1 MNGGLGHVD
10 QDEDPQ
16 GLRERKKS
24 QTREA
29 LVNAARDL
37 FLERGFD
44 SVTVDEI
51 AQVANVSRRTFF
63 RYFATK
69 EAAAFPNRDL
79 WLEQFHGL
87 TARRPGETSYQT
99 VRRALLGMAAA
110 FMSHRDTMVAQ
121 HRIANGATSLIAY
134 QRDVD
139 RVWADVIAEA
149 LRLEHSGRESRLIAA
164 AMMGVI
170 RATLDEWFAQG
181 ALGDLLEMG
190 TEALELVERGVLHR
204 GGPASPLAR

>member
-1 MNGGLGHVD
+1 MNADTLHGESTPDGST
-10 QDEDPQ
+10 
-16 GLRERKKS
+16 GLRERKKE

-29 LVNAARDL
+29 LAAAARTL

-51 AQVANVSRRTFF
+51 ASVANVSRRTFF

-69 EAAAFPNRDL
+69 EAAAFPNRDT
-79 WLEQFHGL
+79 WLTQFHSL
-87 TARRPGETSYQT
+87 TASRQDETGYET
-99 VRRALLGMAAA
+99 VRRALLGMAQA
-110 FMSHRDTMVAQ
+110 FMNNRDLMVAQ

-149 LRLEHSGRESRLIAA
+149 LRKEYGGRESRLIGA

-190 TEALELVERGVLHR
+190 AEALNLIERGVLR
-204 GGPASPLAR
+204 RDEGAS

>member
-1 MNGGLGHVD
+1 MNSEPAVVES
-10 QDEDPQ
+10 DEDPQ
-16 GLRERKKS
+16 GLRERKKV

-63 RYFATK
+63 RYFPTK
-69 EAAAFPNRDL
+69 EAAAFPNREL
-79 WLEQFHGL
+79 WLEEFNAL
-87 TARRPGETSYQT
+87 TAQRAGETAYQT
-99 VRRALLGMAAA
+99 VRRALLSMAHA
-110 FMSHRDTMVAQ
+110 FMSHRDAMVSQ
-121 HRIANGATSLIAY
+121 HRIANAATSLIAY

-149 LRLEHSGRESRLIAA
+149 LRSEHGGRESRLIAA

-181 ALGDLLEMG
+181 ALGDLLQMG
-190 TEALELVERGVLHR
+190 TEALELVERGVLHGAPGSR
-204 GGPASPLAR
+204 

>member
-1 MNGGLGHVD
+1 MSPVAIETS
-10 QDEDPQ
+10 DEDLQ
-16 GLRERKKS
+16 GLRERKKL

-63 RYFATK
+63 RYFPTK

-79 WLEQFHGL
+79 WLEQFHAL
-87 TARRPGETSYQT
+87 TAQRAGEPAYQT
-99 VRRALLGMAAA
+99 VRQALLTMAGA
-110 FMSHRDTMVAQ
+110 FMKHRDTMVAQ
-121 HRIANGATSLIAY
+121 HRIANAATSLIAY

-149 LRLEHSGRESRLIAA
+149 LRHEHGGRASRLIGA

-190 TEALELVERGVLHR
+190 TEALELVERGVLH
-204 GGPASPLAR
+204 GSPPPKR

>member
-1 MNGGLGHVD
+1 MTAELVSPETD
-10 QDEDPQ
+10 DEDPQ
-16 GLRERKKS
+16 GLRERKKV

-51 AQVANVSRRTFF
+51 AAVANVSRRTFF

-79 WLEQFHGL
+79 WLEQFNGL
-87 TARRPGETSYQT
+87 MAQRSGEPAYQT
-99 VRRALLGMAAA
+99 VRRAILTMAGA
-110 FMSHRDTMVAQ
+110 FMQNRDMMVAQ

-139 RVWADVIAEA
+139 RVWADVIADA
-149 LRLEHSGRESRLIAA
+149 LRAEHGGRESRLIGA

-190 TEALELVERGVLHR
+190 TMALELVERGVLST
-204 GGPASPLAR
+204 GPKSV

>member
-1 MNGGLGHVD
+1 MNAELVSPDHEED
-10 QDEDPQ
+10 DPQ
-16 GLRERKKS
+16 GLRERKKV

-51 AQVANVSRRTFF
+51 AAVANVSRRTFF

-87 TARRPGETSYQT
+87 TAHRSGEAAYQT
-99 VRRALLGMAAA
+99 VRRAILTMASA
-110 FMSHRDTMVAQ
+110 FMQNRDMMVAQ

-139 RVWADVIAEA
+139 RVWADVIADA
-149 LRLEHSGRESRLIAA
+149 LRAEHCAPDRVGAFLSAA
-164 AMMGVI
+164 H
-170 RATLDEWFAQG
+170 RCQCW
-181 ALGDLLEMG
+181 LGLSDLS
-190 TEALELVERGVLHR
+190 EARPEL
-204 GGPASPLAR
+204 

>member
-1 MNGGLGHVD
+1 MNSEPAVMESD
-10 QDEDPQ
+10 DDPQ
-16 GLRERKKS
+16 GLRERKKV

-37 FLERGFD
+37 FLERGFE

-63 RYFATK
+63 RYFPTK
-69 EAAAFPNRDL
+69 EAAAFPNREL
-79 WLEQFHGL
+79 WLEQFHAL
-87 TARRPGETSYQT
+87 TAQRAGEPAYQT
-99 VRRALLGMAAA
+99 VRRALLGMASA
-110 FMSHRDTMVAQ
+110 FMANRDVMISQ
-121 HRIANGATSLIAY
+121 HRIANAATSLVAY

-139 RVWADVIAEA
+139 RVWADVIADA
-149 LRLEHSGRESRLIAA
+149 LRSEHGGRESRLIAA

-204 GGPASPLAR
+204 APGSR

>member
-1 MNGGLGHVD
+1 MNSEVQREGH
-10 QDEDPQ
+10 DEDPQ
-16 GLRERKKS
+16 GLRERKKV

-29 LVNAARDL
+29 LVHAARDL

-51 AQVANVSRRTFF
+51 AQMANVSRRTFF

-69 EAAAFPNRDL
+69 EAAAFPNRDR
-79 WLEQFHGL
+79 WLEQFHAL
-87 TARRPGETSYQT
+87 TAQRAGEPAYQT
-99 VRRALLGMAAA
+99 VRRALLGMAGA
-110 FMSHRDTMVAQ
+110 FMEHRDAMIAQ
-121 HRIANGATSLIAY
+121 HRIANAATSLIAY

-139 RVWADVIAEA
+139 RVWADVIADA
-149 LRLEHSGRESRLIAA
+149 LRHEHGGRESRLIAA

-190 TEALELVERGVLHR
+190 TEALELVERGVLHGTR
-204 GGPASPLAR
+204 AVG